1 LRLAHQEAQI
11 HNTSGH
17 SLRRV
22 LQLPDHYHHSVM
34 EQFNTAQTRLVAGV
48 RESCSRVEQ
57 DDFAARKAG
66 LLKPALAP

>member
-1 LRLAHQEAQI
+1 
-11 HNTSGH
+11 
-17 SLRRV
+17 V